1 MKAKVGLALGGGGAR
16 GLAHIGVLKVFER
29 EKIPLSCIAGSSIG
43 AIIGGLYAFMQ
54 SAGAVE
60 DFVNH
65 SIKQPLFDD
74 IYERS
79 SHLFDDLNHERRE
92 HFFTYLKT
100 RLSLLKVINHN
111 AFLDAET
118 VDEIFKSLTDTP
130 IEDLPV
136 RFSAI
141 ATDLLSGQEIV
152 IDKGSL
158 KKAIMASSAIPAI
171 FPPVRIDGHLLVD
184 GSTSDSVPV
193 HVLKDRGADRI
204 IAVNVSKCVR
214 KIGPISNALHIL
226 YRSDEIATY
235 HLTQERLAGAD
246 LVIRPNVGRILWYDF
261 RNVKEIVALGE
272 TAAEKALPEI
282 EKLLKMDI
290 SEIVGRRLF
299 HKKISF
305 D

>member
-1 MKAKVGLALGGGGAR
+1 MQAKVGLALGGGGAR

-43 AIIGGLYAFMQ
+43 AIIGGVYASLQ
-54 SAGAVE
+54 SAEAVDE
-60 DFVNH
+60 F
-65 SIKQPLFDD
+65 SRRLIRQPLFDD
-74 IYERS
+74 IYNQS
-79 SHLFDDLNHERRE
+79 SHLFEDLDHERKD

-100 RLSLLKVINHN
+100 RLALLKVINHT
-111 AFLDAET
+111 AIIDAQT
-118 VDEIFKSLTDTP
+118 VDKIFKSLTDTSIENLP
-130 IEDLPV
+130 I

-152 IDKGSL
+152 LDKGSL
-158 KKAIMASSAIPAI
+158 KRAIMASSAIPAI
-171 FPPVRIDGHLLVD
+171 FPPVRIDGHILVD

-193 HVLKDRGADRI
+193 HVLKERGADRI

-214 KIGPISNALHIL
+214 KIGPLSNALHIL

-246 LVIRPNVGRILWYDF
+246 LVIRPKVGRILWYDF
-261 RNVKEIVALGE
+261 RNVEEIVALGE
-272 TAAEKALPEI
+272 SAAREALPEI

-290 SEIVGRRLF
+290 KEILEHQLW

-305 D
+305 E

>member
-1 MKAKVGLALGGGGAR
+1 
-16 GLAHIGVLKVFER
+16 VLKVFER
-29 EKIPLSCIAGSSIG
+29 EKIPLSSIAGSSIG
-43 AIIGGLYAFMQ
+43 AIIGGVYAFLQ

-60 DFVNH
+60 DFANH
-65 SIKQPLFDD
+65 LIEQPLFDD
-74 IYERS
+74 IYRRS
-79 SHLFDDLNHERRE
+79 SHLFEDISHEHRE

-100 RLSLLKVINHN
+100 RLSLLKIINHT
-111 AFLDAET
+111 ALIDADI
-118 VDEIFKSLTDTP
+118 VDEIFESLTDTP
-130 IEDLPV
+130 IEKLPV

-141 ATDLLSGQEIV
+141 ATDLLSGQEI
-152 IDKGSL
+152 ILDKGSL

-171 FPPVRIDGHLLVD
+171 FPPVRIDGHLLID

-193 HVLKDRGADRI
+193 HVLKERGADRI

-246 LVIRPNVGRILWYDF
+246 LVIRPKVGRILWYDF
-261 RNVKEIVALGE
+261 RNIKGIVALGE
-272 TAAEKALPEI
+272 TAAREALPEI

-290 SEIVGRRLF
+290 KEIIEHRLF
-299 HKKISF
+299 HKKVSF
-305 D
+305 E